1 MSPLKQFAYYFVF
14 FAFFGLATNSYAQ
27 SSIIKGIV
35 SDSESGEGL
44 PGVNIIVKGSQS
56 STFGLIGTQTDVSGS
71 FELSV
76 PDEFTVLTLTYVGYV
91 SKDVVITSSDLVL
104 TLDRDIVTLNEAV
117 VVGFGSQTR
126 ANLSGAVDQVDMKN
140 LEGRTISN
148 VTQGL
153 QGLIPNLN
161 IDYTAGAPG
170 QAPNINIRGYT
181 SINGGEPLIIID
193 GIPSEARDL
202 NTLDPMDV
210 ESISVLKDASSAAIY
225 GARAAFGVL
234 LVETKKGSTRQD
246 EVLVN
251 YSTRFSWDTPTIV
264 PEKVTDPYVYMRWQE
279 NSSDATPWDYINYS
293 DEMYQ
298 WARERSND
306 PSASAPVRVNPTNQS
321 QWQYM
326 GNRDWST
333 YFLDDFGLS
342 TNNTISLNG
351 SAGNSRFY
359 LSGSTDNQQGA
370 LQIDEDNFERWSV
383 RSNVEYD
390 LSKFV
395 TIGNRTTLTRSQRN
409 APSRLSG
416 STSAMQSVYLM
427 NPTSWNKNPDGTW
440 ANTDVGRF
448 ASQLVDGGDWLDQYN
463 NFQTTFTA
471 SIKLFDDLVSIN
483 ADYTLRDETRD
494 YDWDYK
500 KYSIGYGPDDV
511 REEGNTAVYRYQM
524 EYDYEVFNVYANFAT
539 TIAGDHAISAV
550 AGYNQET
557 YDYYRLNTSVTDV
570 ISSSLPSISLSLG
583 DPTVSDEY
591 TGWAV
596 QGVFGRLNYI
606 FRDKYIVEFNGR
618 YDGSS
623 RFPEDDRFGFFPS
636 GSMAWRI
643 DQESFMENL
652 DAINVLKLRAS
663 LGTLGNQSV
672 SNFGYIPNMS
682 TYTESYLIGNTRPL
696 AISAPGMVSSNYS
709 WEEVTSQNIGLD
721 IEMLENRVLASFDA
735 YIRDTEGML
744 TLGQDLPN
752 VLGTSEPQEN
762 AADLRTR
769 GWEAAINYRD
779 RLEVLNDNLFY
790 GIRFTLAD
798 SRSEITDFDNPNR
811 NLSSYYIGQEIG
823 EIWGLVSNG
832 FFASQEDIANSP
844 DQSSLVPWGVIPTT
858 VGTVKFQD
866 LNGDGKVTRGSTV
879 DNPGDMKVI
888 GNSQARYRFG
898 VNLDFQFKGFD
909 VRTFFQGVGKRDF
922 YPYHYIFWGFH
933 QQPYEGGFV
942 NQLDYYRASDDS
954 PEKMAQHSQRYI
966 DMGLASANTD
976 SYYPVL
982 QAWNM
987 DNRVGWGNLPNTG
1000 YLLDGSYI
1008 RWKNLT
1014 IGYTLPTTLSARMGI
1029 RSVRV
1034 YVSGEN
1040 LKEWSDIADFVDPE
1054 AVTNNGQGYAYP
1066 FQRRYSIGLNINF

>member
-1 MSPLKQFAYYFVF
+1 MVKNKLFPSF
-14 FAFFGLATNSYAQ
+14 LALMFSALSSLSIAQ
-27 SSIIKGIV
+27 STNVTGTI
-35 SDSESGEGL
+35 SDSESGEAL

-56 STFGLIGTQTDVSGS
+56 SSQGVIGTQSDASGA
-71 FELSV
+71 FELNV
-76 PDEFTVLTLTYVGYV
+76 PDEYTVLTLTYIGYV
-91 SKDVVITSSDLVL
+91 SKDITITSSDLVI
-104 TLDRDIVTLNEAV
+104 TLERDIVTLNEAV
-117 VVGFGSQTR
+117 VVGFGSQKR

-193 GIPSEARDL
+193 GIPSESRDL

-234 LVETKKGSTRQD
+234 LVETKKGSVQQGNIA
-246 EVLVN
+246 VN

-279 NSSDATPWDYINYS
+279 NSADATPWDYINHS

-298 WARERSND
+298 WARERSDN
-306 PSASAPVRVNPTNQS
+306 PNASAPVRVNPTTQS

-351 SAGNSRFY
+351 STGKTRFY
-359 LSGSTDNQQGA
+359 LSGSSDNQQGA

-390 LSKFV
+390 LSKSITV
-395 TIGNRTTLTRSQRN
+395 GNRTTLTRSQRN

-416 STSAMQSVYLM
+416 STSAMQDVYLM
-427 NPTSWNKNPDGTW
+427 NPTSWHKNPDGTW

-448 ASQLVDGGDWLDQYN
+448 ASQLVDGGDWLDEYN

-471 SIKLFDDLVSIN
+471 RLQVNDMISVN
-483 ADYTLRDETRD
+483 ADYTLRDEARD

-500 KYSIGYGPDDV
+500 KYAIGYGPDDV

-524 EYDYEVFNVYANFAT
+524 EYDYEVLNVYANFAST
-539 TIAGDHAISAV
+539 FAEDHSVSAI

-557 YDYYRLNTSVTDV
+557 YDYYRLNTSITDV
-570 ISSSLPSISLSLG
+570 ISSSLPSVSLSLG

-596 QGVFGRLNYI
+596 RGIFGRVNYT
-606 FRDKYIVEFNGR
+606 FQDKYIVEFNGR

-623 RFPEDDRFGFFPS
+623 RFPEDDRYGFFPS

-643 DQESFMENL
+643 DQESFMDNV
-652 DAINVLKLRAS
+652 DVINVLKLRAS
-663 LGTLGNQSV
+663 IGTLGNQSV

-682 TYTESYLIGNTRPL
+682 TYTENYLVGNTRPL
-696 AISAPGMVSSNYS
+696 AISSPGMVSSNYS
-709 WEEVTSQNIGLD
+709 WEEVTSQNLGLD
-721 IEMLENRVLASFDA
+721 IELLENRILASFDV
-735 YIRDTEGML
+735 YTRDTEGML

-779 RLEVLNDNLFY
+779 RLELFSDNLFY
-790 GIRFTLAD
+790 GVRFTLAD

-811 NLSSYYIGQEIG
+811 NLGSYYIGQEIG

-832 FFASQEDIANSP
+832 FYTSEEDIANSP

-858 VGTVKFQD
+858 LGTVKFQD
-866 LNGDGKVTRGSTV
+866 LNGDGKITRGTTV

-909 VRTFFQGVGKRDF
+909 VRTFFQGVAKRDF

-942 NQLDYYRASDDS
+942 NQLDYYRAADDS
-954 PEKMAQHSQRYI
+954 PELMSQHSQKYI

-1014 IGYTLPTTLSARMGI
+1014 VGYTIPSNLSARLGI
-1029 RSVRV
+1029 RSVRI

-1040 LKEWSDIADFVDPE
+1040 LKEWSKIADFVDPE

-1066 FQRRYSIGLNINF
+1066 FQRRYSVGLNVTF

>member
-1 MSPLKQFAYYFVF
+1 MVQLRFLTSFV
-14 FAFFGLATNSYAQ
+14 LALMIYSSTLVFAQ
-27 SSIIKGIV
+27 STNVTGTIT
-35 SDSESGEGL
+35 DSESGEAL

-56 STFGLIGTQTDVSGS
+56 SPQGLIGTQSDASGK

-76 PDEFTVLTLTYVGYV
+76 PDDFTVLTLTYIGYV
-91 SKDVVITSSDLVL
+91 SKDVVISSSELVI

-117 VVGFGSQTR
+117 VVGFGSQKR

-234 LVETKKGSTRQD
+234 LVETKKGSAQQD
-246 EVLVN
+246 EVLVS
-251 YSTRFSWDTPTIV
+251 YSTRFSWDTPTVV

-293 DEMYQ
+293 DEMYK
-298 WARERSND
+298 WARERSDN
-306 PSASAPVRVNPTNQS
+306 PNASAPVRVNPTNQS

-342 TNNTISLNG
+342 TNNSISLNG
-351 SAGNSRFY
+351 STGKSRFY
-359 LSGSTDNQQGA
+359 LSGTTDNQQGA

-390 LSKFV
+390 LSKYITV
-395 TIGNRTTLTRSQRN
+395 GNRTTLTRSQRN

-427 NPTSWNKNPDGTW
+427 DPTSWHKNPDGTW

-448 ASQLVDGGDWLDQYN
+448 ASQLVDGGDWLDEYN

-471 SIKLFDDLVSIN
+471 RLRVNDMVSVN
-483 ADYTLRDETRD
+483 ADYTIRDEARD

-500 KYSIGYGPDDV
+500 KYAIGYGPDDV

-524 EYDYEVFNVYANFAT
+524 EYDYEVFNVYANFAST
-539 TIAGDHAISAV
+539 FAEDHVVSAL

-557 YDYYRLNTSVTDV
+557 YDYYRLNTSITDV
-570 ISSSLPSISLSLG
+570 ISSSLPSVSLSLG

-596 QGVFGRLNYI
+596 RGIFGRVNYT
-606 FRDKYIVEFNGR
+606 FQDKYIVEFNGR

-623 RFPEDDRFGFFPS
+623 RFPEDDRYGFFPS

-643 DQESFMENL
+643 DQESFMDNI

-663 LGTLGNQSV
+663 YGTLGNQSV

-682 TYTESYLIGNTRPL
+682 TYTEDYLVGNTRPL

-709 WEEVTSQNIGLD
+709 WEEVTSQNLGLD
-721 IEMLENRVLASFDA
+721 IELLENRILASFDV
-735 YIRDTEGML
+735 YTRDTEGML

-779 RLEVLNDNLFY
+779 RFELFSDNLFY
-790 GIRFTLAD
+790 GVRFTLAD

-811 NLSSYYIGQEIG
+811 NLGSYYVGQEIG

-832 FFASQEDIANSP
+832 FFTSEEDIANSP

-858 VGTVKFQD
+858 LGTVKFQD
-866 LNGDGKVTRGSTV
+866 LNGDGQITRGSTV

-909 VRTFFQGVGKRDF
+909 VRTFFQGVAKRDF

-942 NQLDYYRASDDS
+942 NQLDYYRHADDS
-954 PEKMAQHSQRYI
+954 PELMAQHSQKYI
-966 DMGLASANTD
+966 DMGLASANTN

-1014 IGYTLPTTLSARMGI
+1014 VGYTIPSNLSARLGI

-1040 LKEWSDIADFVDPE
+1040 LKEWSEIADFVDPE

-1066 FQRRYSIGLNINF
+1066 FQRRYSVGLNINF